1 MPKFLFKTNCPICLD
16 SEIIQWT
23 HSNCGGDQYI
33 DENCDLICEKC
44 NDRTFILDQTFK
56 CNNLNHKCY
65 NEPDAHN
72 VIAILS
78 DLRNIPE
85 LDSYTRR
92 NMLKLL
98 IKYI

>member
-44 NDRTFILDQTFK
+44 NDRTFILDKTFK
-56 CNNLNHKCY
+56 CNNLNHKNY
-65 NEPDAHN
+65 YKPDVYN
-72 VIAILS
+72 VIAILA
-78 DLRNIPE
+78 RITNIPKF
-85 LDSYTRR
+85 TKI
-92 NMLKLL
+92 NMLNLL
-98 IKYI
+98 KKYI